1 MSLPDPID
9 SPAAAFRSEAVIGT
23 VGAVAGLRNGRALV
37 ALIATLFI
45 GVLVSGL
52 FSRLGLAGA
61 LFGALAFVAAAAIGV
76 NAAGLLQ
83 LDATRGEAPRRL
95 ADAVLAAVMC
105 IPKVLLLGL
114 VLLAVAV
121 AVFLVLALAF
131 AFCRLP
137 LIGPLLYL
145 VAFPAAVVIAGLTL
159 SGLAL
164 AFVLALPAIW
174 QGRTAL
180 RALSLAIA
188 IVRARAIEALLS
200 LVLLALLCAAVA
212 AVIGVVLGA
221 GLVPAV
227 GLSAAI
233 LGESVGSYESMIAI
247 TQGYGGAS
255 HAIAALLGGGLLWAL
270 AVSLI
275 AQVYLRGLVMIHQR
289 ASEDLDADATEAA
302 LRQRLDE
309 VKRRASAWSERAR
322 AAALPERNPAPPPF
336 TAPMPAS
343 YAGPA
348 GDGHAE
354 ATIEVAADAGAAT
367 DPPVASAVDA
377 RIEPTWGE
385 APAEHADGP
394 VEEPAPVVV
403 DAAEPV
409 PTPASTQTVAPS
421 PPPAPAP
428 DPAPLPSPSS
438 SAAPSPTPAP
448 PATRPAA
455 PKLGCPKC
463 AAPISAQDVFC
474 GVCGQRLR

>member
-1 MSLPDPID
+1 MSLRDQID
-9 SPAAAFRSEAVIGT
+9 SPGAAFRSDAVIAT

-37 ALIATLFI
+37 ALIASLFI

-52 FSRLGLAGA
+52 FSRLGLSGA
-61 LFGALAFVAAAAIGV
+61 VFGALAFLAAAAIGV

-83 LDATRGEAPRRL
+83 LDATRGAAPRRL
-95 ADAVLAAVMC
+95 ADAFQAGVMC
-105 IPKVLLLGL
+105 VPTVLLLGF
-114 VLLAVAV
+114 VLLAIAI
-121 AVFLVLALAF
+121 AVFLVLALVF
-131 AFCRLP
+131 VFCKLP

-145 VAFPAAVVIAGLTL
+145 VAFPAAVVIAGLAL

-180 RALSLAIA
+180 RALSQAVA
-188 IVRARAIEALLS
+188 IVRVRAIEALLS

-212 AVIGVVLGA
+212 AVIGIVLGV
-221 GLVPAV
+221 GLMPAV

-270 AVSLI
+270 AVSLV

-289 ASEDLDADATEAA
+289 ASEDLDADAAEAA
-302 LRQRLDE
+302 LWQRLDE
-309 VKRRASAWSERAR
+309 ARRRASSWSKRAR

-343 YAGPA
+343 YARPA
-348 GDGHAE
+348 GDRHVE
-354 ATIEVAADAGAAT
+354 ATIEVPPDAGAAT
-367 DPPVASAVDA
+367 DPPVASTADA

-385 APAEHADGP
+385 APAESTP
-394 VEEPAPVVV
+394 VPAEPAPI
-403 DAAEPV
+403 AEADV
-409 PTPASTQTVAPS
+409 PAPAPDKTPTSASTAPLPSASSTSSPAGAPSPAATPS
-421 PPPAPAP
+421 PPPAPH
-428 DPAPLPSPSS
+428 
-438 SAAPSPTPAP
+438 AA
-448 PATRPAA
+448 RPAA
-455 PKLGCPKC
+455 PKLSCPKC